1 MLEERDVEVAPLSA
15 RAAGGG
21 RAGGPHGFPPKS
33 PAREYVSVRRLIVA
47 FLLLAFSGCGGNEEE
62 PAKDAP
68 PSIEVT
74 SPAFESGAAIPAK
87 YTCSGDDVA
96 PPLAW
101 QDVPGEAKALAILMD
116 DPDAG
121 GYTHWAVFNLPP
133 TATGV
138 AGGVEGENSFGDVGY
153 GGPCP
158 PEGDKPH
165 RYVFAVYALRKEL
178 DLEKGA
184 KPDEVRDA
192 IADQAIAR
200 GRLVG
205 TFKRG

>member
-1 MLEERDVEVAPLSA
+1 VRPL
-15 RAAGGG
+15 
-21 RAGGPHGFPPKS
+21 
-33 PAREYVSVRRLIVA
+33 VVA
-47 FLLLAFSGCGGNEEE
+47 FLLLALVGCGGEEE
-62 PAKDAP
+62 PAVDAP

-74 SPAFESGAAIPAK
+74 SQAFEAGAAIPAK

-101 QDVPGEAKALAILMD
+101 QDVPGEAKALALLMD

-121 GYTHWAVFNLPP
+121 GYTHWVVFNLPP

-138 AGGVEGENSFGDVGY
+138 DGGVEGENSFGDVGY

-158 PEGDKPH
+158 PEGDKAH
-165 RYVFAVYALRKEL
+165 RYVFAVYALREEL

-184 KPDEVRDA
+184 KPDAVRDA

-200 GRLVG
+200 GRLIG